1 MNENEKLE
9 SGKILEE
16 MKVEEPLDITP
27 KEKNVNNSYKLDNIL
42 DILNSVYKD
51 PECMNKIQNQ
61 LSNVVTDVG
70 NLKTLLE
77 EFCSKSKEDSNSNLE
92 KYKNAYLK
100 LKGEIEVIKEQ
111 NEELRERSS
120 NVESLNGKI
129 ELLQEEKR
137 KLKSERDDYLE
148 RYNQEKGIRAIFES
162 EKNEKEEMYNELLS
176 SFSSKKQKIKDLE
189 SSLDEKKDTISKLES
204 EKENLQEQLNSF
216 GSKKKAMAAEIEA
229 LNKDKEN
236 LEFKLGVAENNCLDQ
251 KNLYDELNV
260 KYEKLLPNAAILEEY
275 SKLNMDELKKAY
287 DLFKCFKD
295 RTRNNL
301 KAVFEVDSFFGF
313 LSNSM
318 QWDRIAGIWEQTKI
332 KIVNDDIEDLKE
344 LRQLFLILFEIYNAG
359 YNDAPYTL
367 ITPEIGAKYDRN
379 EQLIKNQKSDGKISE
394 VLLEGYI
401 AKKTN
406 NIHKA
411 IISVE

>member
-148 RYNQEKGIRAIFES
+148 KYNQEKGIRTTFES

-251 KNLYDELNV
+251 NNLYDELNV
-260 KYEKLLPNAAILEEY
+260 KYEKLLPNVAILEEY
-275 SKLNMDELKKAY
+275 PKLNMDELKKAY

-318 QWDRIAGIWEQTKI
+318 QWDRIAGIWEQTKV

-344 LRQLFLILFEIYNAG
+344 LRQLFLILFKIYNAG

-367 ITPEIGAKYDRN
+367 ITPEIGSKYNRN

-394 VLLEGYI
+394 ILLEGYI

-406 NIHKA
+406 TVHKS
-411 IISVE
+411 IIIAE